1 MSTTQGI
8 RAGDESAANGTVS
21 NAAAT
26 GSGAESGGSN
36 HQGSKKRRK
45 MRLLWKRVG
54 VAVRRFASFRRRKV
68 NWSESEPSDEEEVDS
83 KKCTKKRY

>member
-1 MSTTQGI
+1 MYTTEGM
-8 RAGDESAANGTVS
+8 RASESAANEAVS
-21 NAAAT
+21 YAAAT

-45 MRLLWKRVG
+45 MRLLWKMVG

-68 NWSESEPSDEEEVDS
+68 NWSESEPSDEEVDS

>member
-45 MRLLWKRVG
+45 MLLLWKRVG

-68 NWSESEPSDEEEVDS
+68 NWSESEPSDEEVDS
-83 KKCTKKRY
+83 NKCTKKRY

>member
-68 NWSESEPSDEEEVDS
+68 NWSGSEPSDEEVDS